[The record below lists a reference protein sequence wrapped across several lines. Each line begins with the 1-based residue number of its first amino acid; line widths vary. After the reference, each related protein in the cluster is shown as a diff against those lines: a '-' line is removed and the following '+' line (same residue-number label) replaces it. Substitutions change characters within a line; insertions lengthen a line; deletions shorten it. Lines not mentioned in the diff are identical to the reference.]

1 MSGTKSH
8 GRRLLRFAPAVFA
21 IVLVAG
27 CQATGSAPPV
37 TSNEPEAASAAGASA
52 AAVNLD
58 GTYRWTIT
66 QEDAD
71 KAGLGNDP
79 DTPYPITDTVTLAN
93 GELEGGCFGA
103 AGGTYKVEGDRI
115 TFHSIEYDYDSTVTF
130 AMEEDGSLRLTP
142 VPPMDPGDAFICFS
156 KTWTKID

>member
-1 MSGTKSH
+1 MRGTKSH
-8 GRRLLRFAPAVFA
+8 GQRMVYFPPAVLA

-27 CQATGSAPPV
+27 CQATGSAPSV
-37 TSNEPEAASAAGASA
+37 TGNGPEATSATGA

-71 KAGLGNDP
+71 SAGFGNDP
-79 DTPYPITDTVTLAN
+79 DTPYPITDTVTLAG

-103 AGGTYKVEGDRI
+103 AGGTYEVNGDRI
-115 TFHSIEYDYDSTVTF
+115 TFHSIEYDYDSTVSF
-130 AMEEDGSLRLTP
+130 AVEEDGSLRLTP

-156 KTWTKID
+156 KPWTKID